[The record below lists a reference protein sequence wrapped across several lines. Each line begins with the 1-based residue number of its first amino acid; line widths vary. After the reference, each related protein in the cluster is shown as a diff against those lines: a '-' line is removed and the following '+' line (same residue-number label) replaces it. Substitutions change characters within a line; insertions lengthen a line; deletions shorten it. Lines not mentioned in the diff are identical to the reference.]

1 VLRLHR
7 DAANETDLSRIAVMG
22 KGMFAVVL
30 GSLTLAAATP
40 LADADLLQSVAE
52 PAGAGSAVLAPLPAF
67 LPPTPESSAG
77 RVQVWSI

>member
-1 VLRLHR
+1 MR
-7 DAANETDLSRIAVMG
+7 

-40 LADADLLQSVAE
+40 LADADLVQAAADVAE
-52 PAGAGSAVLAPLPAF
+52 PAGAGSAVLAPIPAF
-67 LPPTPESSAG
+67 EPPAPESSAA